1 MESYSQ
7 VLISIMAETL
17 KYLSSFNFF
26 WIAQIFVLVKYGDM
40 THISESKLAY
50 NLNISCA
57 DFDIEHC
64 RTVVSMCLYF
74 RPNSMTTRDSS
85 SVLFSYF
92 DKGSSFE
99 ESVQL
104 HVQHAQEVFW
114 VHRNEKKYL
123 LFEIPR
129 VLRNESSWRHL
140 CFLTSSSEFGYT
152 MTLSIEDGNGTI
164 SLPLEDRAIGFHEAP
179 TRSQRQLKYT
189 FGGGNLSSENQRA
202 PLYFECVRDV
212 TFTVYSNANN
222 FYELAIKDDTDDICQ
237 QTCLT
242 NKPCQSSDKCL
253 NFLPVDA
260 GGIDRCECLE
270 GTVIGTTCRKLSKS
284 KDFFSIGW
292 VVLLT
297 AMPFLLVLISLCIYC
312 VVAGNKLRRQSAE
325 DMKKK
330 GQPSSKVDTLP
341 GKRATISS
349 KLPSSLSSSI
359 ELEWDPQA
367 ENKIKNPE
375 LEWDHDAHN
384 PDISGYF
391 TECELETVP
400 SDAETQALNVINDTT
415 EDRKNVTVTSV

>member
-123 LFEIPR
+123 L
-129 VLRNESSWRHL
+129 
-140 CFLTSSSEFGYT
+140 
-152 MTLSIEDGNGTI
+152 
-164 SLPLEDRAIGFHEAP
+164 
-179 TRSQRQLKYT
+179 
-189 FGGGNLSSENQRA
+189 
-202 PLYFECVRDV
+202 
-212 TFTVYSNANN
+212 
-222 FYELAIKDDTDDICQ
+222 
-237 QTCLT
+237 
-242 NKPCQSSDKCL
+242 
-253 NFLPVDA
+253 
-260 GGIDRCECLE
+260 
-270 GTVIGTTCRKLSKS
+270 
-284 KDFFSIGW
+284 
-292 VVLLT
+292 
-297 AMPFLLVLISLCIYC
+297 
-312 VVAGNKLRRQSAE
+312 
-325 DMKKK
+325 
-330 GQPSSKVDTLP
+330 
-341 GKRATISS
+341 
-349 KLPSSLSSSI
+349 
-359 ELEWDPQA
+359 
-367 ENKIKNPE
+367 
-375 LEWDHDAHN
+375 
-384 PDISGYF
+384 
-391 TECELETVP
+391 
-400 SDAETQALNVINDTT
+400 
-415 EDRKNVTVTSV
+415 